1 MIRRSTWVLLV
12 MFVVLLGATMVWTR
26 TRPAPGE
33 RAVAGATPTLAPL
46 WSVPANEIVG
56 LRLEDRESG
65 TILELRRGDEATPW
79 RMVLPVEGPAD
90 AGRVEW
96 AVNSLLAP
104 RPRGTISAPP
114 DLEPY
119 GLASPA
125 RQVTVFFEGS
135 VSKSFALGRIS
146 PTGGVFY
153 VSVPGQGDV
162 ILLNEISVS
171 DVLSLLDTLPYPPT
185 PTPSATSS
193 PTATGMPGTPGA

>member
-1 MIRRSTWVLLV
+1 MIRRSTWVLLA
-12 MFVVLLGATMVWTR
+12 MFAVLLGATMVWTR
-26 TRPAPGE
+26 SRPAPGD
-33 RAVAGATPTLAPL
+33 RPAAGGTPTLAPL

-56 LRLEDRESG
+56 LRLEDRDSG

-79 RMVLPVEGPAD
+79 RMLLPVEGPAD

-104 RPRGTISAPP
+104 RPRGTIPAPP

-119 GLASPA
+119 GLASPS
-125 RQVTVFFEGS
+125 RQVTVYFEGD

-162 ILLNEISVS
+162 VLLNEISVS
-171 DVLSLLDTLPYPPT
+171 DVLSLLDALPYPPT
-185 PTPSATSS
+185 PTPSETPS
-193 PTATGMPGTPGA
+193 PTATGTPDTSGN

>member
-1 MIRRSTWVLLV
+1 MIRRSTWVLLAV
-12 MFVVLLGATMVWTR
+12 FVALLGAAIVWTR
-26 TRPAPGE
+26 SRPAPGE
-33 RAVAGATPTLAPL
+33 RAVAGATPTAAPL
-46 WSVPANEIVG
+46 WSVQASEIVG
-56 LRLEDRESG
+56 LRLEDRELG
-65 TILELRRGDEATPW
+65 IVLEVRRGDEQTPW
-79 RMVLPVEGPAD
+79 RMVLPTEGPAD

-104 RPRGTISAPP
+104 RPRGTIPSPA

-125 RQVTVFFEGS
+125 RQVTVYMEGN

-153 VSVPGQGDV
+153 VLVPGQGDV

-171 DVLSLLDTLPYPPT
+171 DVLSLLETLPYPPT
-185 PTPSATSS
+185 PTPSETPS
-193 PTATGMPGTPGA
+193 PTATGTPDTSGN